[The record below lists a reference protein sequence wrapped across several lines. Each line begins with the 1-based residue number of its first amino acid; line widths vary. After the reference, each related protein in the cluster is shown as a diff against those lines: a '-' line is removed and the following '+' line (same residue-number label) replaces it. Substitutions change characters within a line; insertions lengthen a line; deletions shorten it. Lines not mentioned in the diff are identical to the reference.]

1 VIVKLPAAVPALQLT
16 DTRAVPALVVEP
28 ISHVQVAT
36 PLALAVVVPRPLAV
50 LSRPLGSVTASVQES
65 RDLLECTV
73 SDSCPPGAIEP
84 ISEVIVTA
92 PDGGVVATVVVV
104 VTVGGVGLA
113 LGHAPSALPSR
124 PSGTHSSTSTIVAS
138 QSFSRRLTSLQST
151 ASVSS

>member
-1 VIVKLPAAVPALQLT
+1 MIVKLPATVPALQLT
-16 DTRAVPALVVEP
+16 DTRAVPAPVVEP

-65 RDLLECTV
+65 PDLLECTV

-92 PDGGVVATVVVV
+92 PDGGVVATLVVV
-104 VTVGGVGLA
+104 VTVGCAALA
-113 LGHAPSALPSR
+113 LGHAPR
-124 PSGTHSSTSTIVAS
+124 YW
-138 QSFSRRLTSLQST
+138 
-151 ASVSS
+151 